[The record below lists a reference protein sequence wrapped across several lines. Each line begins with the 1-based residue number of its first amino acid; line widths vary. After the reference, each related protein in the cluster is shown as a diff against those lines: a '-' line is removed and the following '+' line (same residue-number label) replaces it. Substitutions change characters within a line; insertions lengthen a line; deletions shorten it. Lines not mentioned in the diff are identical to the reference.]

1 MNKSAQRLRT
11 PEERVGML
19 PNASLPPPSRDHSQD
34 ALLLRALVER
44 DEIAFAQ
51 CVDGLYPSMLRFAQ
65 QHVRAEGAAE
75 EVVQETW
82 LAALAAVARFEGRS
96 SVRTWLFHILRNI
109 ARQRGRR
116 DSRFRPLSDLGG
128 VDGTDAGA
136 TNPLDVIVAP
146 GGGSGHAALWGTRD
160 DPERDVLLGE
170 LQERLDAAI
179 AKLPP
184 RLREVLVLVDV
195 DGFSTTEVCN
205 IMRISSTNQRVMLHR
220 ARDRVRN
227 ELRDYLESGYCGNE
241 MS

>member
-1 MNKSAQRLRT
+1 MDRSAQRLRT

-19 PNASLPPPSRDHSQD
+19 PNASLPPPARDDTHD

-44 DEIAFAQ
+44 DENAFAQ
-51 CVDGLYPSMLRFAQ
+51 CVDRLYPSMLRFAL
-65 QHVRAEGAAE
+65 QHVRDEGAAE

-82 LAALAAVARFEGRS
+82 LAALDAVARFEGRA
-96 SVRTWLFHILRNI
+96 SVKTWLFHILRNI

-116 DSRFRPLSDLGG
+116 DARFRPLSDLSG
-128 VDGTDAGA
+128 DATE

-146 GGGSGHAALWGTRD
+146 GAGSGHAALWGTRD
-160 DPERDVLLGE
+160 DPERDVLLAE
-170 LQERLDAAI
+170 LQTRLDAAI

-195 DGFSTTEVCN
+195 DGFSTTDVCN
-205 IMRISSTNQRVMLHR
+205 IMGISSTNQRVMLHR

-227 ELRDYLESGYCGNE
+227 ELRDYLGSDQCGDE